1 MTKIW
6 RHVSI
11 CSSFKTLSQLSIL
24 QVNELRSEQIAAV
37 SHDKVLEQFMRT
49 NCRTLV
55 DNHSADLKIYAIIVT
70 ILNDTGI
77 RPDLFNVRI
86 VVVHN

>member
-1 MTKIW
+1 MTKIR
-6 RHVSI
+6 RHVLI

-24 QVNELRSEQIAAV
+24 HVNELRSEQIAAA
-37 SHDKVLEQFMRT
+37 SLDKVLEQFMRT

-55 DNHSADLKIYAIIVT
+55 EKQDENLSFCALFVI

-77 RPDLFNVRI
+77 RPDLFDVRI
-86 VVVHN
+86 IVVHN